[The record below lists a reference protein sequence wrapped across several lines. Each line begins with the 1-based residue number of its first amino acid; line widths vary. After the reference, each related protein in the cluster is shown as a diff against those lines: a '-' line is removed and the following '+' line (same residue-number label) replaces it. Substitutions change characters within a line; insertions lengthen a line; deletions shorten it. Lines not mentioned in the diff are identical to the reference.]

1 LISHTSGEGSGA
13 VEVAK
18 IMARV
23 FPAYRD
29 FAATLT
35 KEYPSTSFTFGP
47 YPKDLLIYKSKKW
60 VEYKTQPS
68 SDGLGTRWMKKNGT
82 AIEGVAMLVGQTP
95 DLVFLSVR
103 LPRELD
109 RLTSVI
115 VRQVER
121 DAERS
126 DYH

>member
-1 LISHTSGEGSGA
+1 
-13 VEVAK
+13 
-18 IMARV
+18 
-23 FPAYRD
+23 
-29 FAATLT
+29 
-35 KEYPSTSFTFGP
+35 
-47 YPKDLLIYKSKKW
+47 
-60 VEYKTQPS
+60 
-68 SDGLGTRWMKKNGT
+68 
-82 AIEGVAMLVGQTP
+82 MLVGQTP